1 MKDWW
6 YLICDCL
13 FDIAIPYKY
22 ISIWNGMY
30 CVPVICKLMFLIK
43 YNWHLANKAHTTF
56 IDVLWLMG
64 ERARE
69 NNNNNKRMGT
79 FVYDNK
85 PLKINGIANLIN
97 LIFIENNHSESGKS
111 KWGQCKWEYLLV
123 PSRFFCLTY
132 FLFFA
137 FPNGFF
143 NQIIMNGWGNE
154 EFWWFQNDMSKTT
167 RIFFYNRRLRKTQTH
182 TATQK
187 KITQHDKTQLM
198 TRNRIQ
204 LKNTKMN

>member
-1 MKDWW
+1 MEIKCEKTKGIKKLIENSKRLPKISPPYCSMCLHFCSITTLLYFSYIVCLYSICIYIYISLFHFLTSMENIIICKTCQFLIEMSQMKDWW

-22 ISIWNGMY
+22 ISILNGMY

-43 YNWHLANKAHTTF
+43 YNWHLANNAHTTF

-85 PLKINGIANLIN
+85 PLKINGIENLI
-97 LIFIENNHSESGKS
+97 IYWI
-111 KWGQCKWEYLLV
+111 
-123 PSRFFCLTY
+123 
-132 FLFFA
+132 
-137 FPNGFF
+137 
-143 NQIIMNGWGNE
+143 
-154 EFWWFQNDMSKTT
+154 
-167 RIFFYNRRLRKTQTH
+167 
-182 TATQK
+182 
-187 KITQHDKTQLM
+187 
-198 TRNRIQ
+198 
-204 LKNTKMN
+204 

>member
-1 MKDWW
+1 MSQMKDWW

-79 FVYDNK
+79 FVYDQ
-85 PLKINGIANLIN
+85 A
-97 LIFIENNHSESGKS
+97 IENKWDRKSDKSNIYWEQSQWIEKKQVRTMQLARIFACPISLFLSYIFSIFCFSERIFQSNHNEWMRKWGVLMIS
-111 KWGQCKWEYLLV
+111 KWYV
-123 PSRFFCLTY
+123 
-132 FLFFA
+132 
-137 FPNGFF
+137 
-143 NQIIMNGWGNE
+143 
-154 EFWWFQNDMSKTT
+154 
-167 RIFFYNRRLRKTQTH
+167 
-182 TATQK
+182 
-187 KITQHDKTQLM
+187 
-198 TRNRIQ
+198 
-204 LKNTKMN
+204 KNH